1 MRILLKWFM
10 TGNISPLEEEDALLG
25 PQTTIWEVK
34 GLVQGHYTYAATNL
48 ILIHNRTLLE
58 NHETLADCA
67 GIVDHA
73 TAESNVLTIHMLSD
87 EELEGDDIDDPSQTT
102 DTAIHEYKH
111 EDFAKVAAMLGR
123 EVPVAPKRVAQVR
136 QEAPRA
142 RPAFLNKPTTA
153 SYDGTA
159 LAPPAHHDDEH
170 EQQHHHAEAGAAA
183 AAAPE
188 AEEPADVPPPPPDAS
203 QPRSAIE
210 IFRTGYHG
218 LRREGVDK
226 DLQLAYPGVA
236 EPFTFWDCR
245 PCEVEGRAANP
256 EDVRLDLF
264 FFGEIKGVD
273 SHRFA
278 AMAVELL
285 KQRGYKVSISGSI
298 REAGCMYPLIAVPVS
313 LPDAEAQQLG
323 NYVFEHFGKPVQP
336 VRAQAAGPAAGG
348 GGGGAGGKPPPCV
361 IQ

>member
-10 TGNISPLEEEDALLG
+10 TGNISPLEEDDSLLG
-25 PQTTIWEVK
+25 PQTTVWEVK
-34 GLVQGHYTYAATNL
+34 GLVQGRYTYPAKNL
-48 ILIHNRTLLE
+48 ILIFNRNLLE
-58 NHETLADCA
+58 NHETLGEAA
-67 GIVDHA
+67 GIVDA
-73 TAESNVLTIHMLSD
+73 STAESNVLTIHMLSD
-87 EELEGDDIDDPSQTT
+87 AELEGDDIDGDGDAT
-102 DTAIHEYKH
+102 DTSIHEFKH

-123 EVPVAPKRVAQVR
+123 EVPVAPKRVAEVR
-136 QEAPRA
+136 RDAPRA

-159 LAPPAHHDDEH
+159 LPHAGEGADGDGAEGDHAP
-170 EQQHHHAEAGAAA
+170 
-183 AAAPE
+183 
-188 AEEPADVPPPPPDAS
+188 PPPPPDAS

-226 DLQLAYPGVA
+226 DLSLTYPGVA

-264 FFGEIKGVD
+264 FFGDIKPVD
-273 SHRFA
+273 SHRFS

-285 KQRGYKVSISGSI
+285 RQRGYKVSVSGSI

-323 NYVFEHFGKPVQP
+323 HYVFEHFGKPVQP
-336 VRAQAAGPAAGG
+336 VRAQAAGLPAGG
-348 GGGGAGGKPPPCV
+348 GPGGKAPACIV
-361 IQ
+361 Q